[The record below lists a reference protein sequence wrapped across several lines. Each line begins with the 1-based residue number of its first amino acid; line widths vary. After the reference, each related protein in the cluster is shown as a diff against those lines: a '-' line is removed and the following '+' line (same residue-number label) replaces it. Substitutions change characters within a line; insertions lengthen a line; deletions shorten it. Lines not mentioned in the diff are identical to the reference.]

1 VVDRLL
7 DEHYFTPEIRIDAEV
22 KLSECTQKF
31 YDITTQMEPFG
42 PENNQP
48 VFVARGVSNIG
59 SKIVK
64 DLHLRVAARQGGAEL
79 KGIGFNLASKYDIV
93 NSGLPFDIVFTLDE
107 NEWQGRIS
115 LQMKVIDV
123 KPSQQH

>member
-1 VVDRLL
+1 
-7 DEHYFTPEIRIDAEV
+7 
-22 KLSECTQKF
+22 
-31 YDITTQMEPFG
+31 MEPFG

>member
-1 VVDRLL
+1 
-7 DEHYFTPEIRIDAEV
+7 
-22 KLSECTQKF
+22 
-31 YDITTQMEPFG
+31 
-42 PENNQP
+42 
-48 VFVARGVSNIG
+48 
-59 SKIVK
+59 
-64 DLHLRVAARQGGAEL
+64 
-79 KGIGFNLASKYDIV
+79 V